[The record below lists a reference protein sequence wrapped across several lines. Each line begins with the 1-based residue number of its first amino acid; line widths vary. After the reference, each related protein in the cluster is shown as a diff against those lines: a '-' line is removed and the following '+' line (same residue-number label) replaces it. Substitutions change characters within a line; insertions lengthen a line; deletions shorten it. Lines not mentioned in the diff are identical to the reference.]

1 MRDYPPSRWAPSE
14 SRSSQS
20 PLSLRSIIPLWLPPS
35 DDVIAE
41 RSGGMR
47 WRLRKYAAAIMYVMG
62 ALGPAAGY
70 LLGGVL
76 IGFYVDPKTAVTI
89 DQSDPRFIG
98 NWWSGFLLCAV
109 AMLLVIFP
117 MFTFPK
123 KLPPRH
129 KKKKRRKK
137 VSLDDLSSDD
147 DVLKEKSNNNK
158 NQAVTSSMG
167 FGKDI
172 KDLPKAAV
180 RILSNVTFLF
190 VSLSYTAESAIVTAF
205 ITFIP
210 KFIESQFGI
219 PASNASIYTGE
230 L

>member
-1 MRDYPPSRWAPSE
+1 
-14 SRSSQS
+14 
-20 PLSLRSIIPLWLPPS
+20 
-35 DDVIAE
+35 
-41 RSGGMR
+41 
-47 WRLRKYAAAIMYVMG
+47 
-62 ALGPAAGY
+62 
-70 LLGGVL
+70 
-76 IGFYVDPKTAVTI
+76 
-89 DQSDPRFIG
+89 
-98 NWWSGFLLCAV
+98 WSGFLLCAV

-137 VSLDDLSSDD
+137 LSLDDMSSDD
-147 DVLKEKSNNNK
+147 DVLKEKSNNSK
-158 NQAVTSSMG
+158 HQTVTSSMG

-230 L
+230 LENRNVHESGNVSLFNV